1 MQEILNKLYPYKK
14 NKAVNDI
21 LKSYEKNG
29 FVVSNFLYF
38 AIIKVQ
44 KLFES
49 TKKTTTQKE
58 YKKAIIKWDFLF
70 PDGIALQTFYNLA
83 AWKFDLPT
91 RNLPNLNG
99 TDFVSYFLDE
109 LKKRYWSQ
117 KLCLFLYWA
126 KPAIV
131 KETKQYFEYKG
142 LNVVFA
148 QDGYSELDR
157 DKLNQSKQE
166 YQDTINIMLV
176 AISTPEK
183 PIQELRTIKNQTKIK
198 DNKFI
203 LFTVWWL
210 FDFMAADLDSY
221 KAKNKDKAH
230 LSERINKDEK
240 WSLQKRAPKF
250 VRKMKLEWLWRL
262 ITDPK
267 RNFKKVK
274 SSLALFPYILKY
286 LLLKKD

>member
-1 MQEILNKLYPYKK
+1 MQEILKKLYPYKK
-14 NKAVNDI
+14 DKAINDI
-21 LKSYEKNG
+21 LKFYEKHG
-29 FVVSNFLYF
+29 FVISNFLYF
-38 AIIKVQ
+38 AVIKIQ

-58 YKKAIIKWDFLF
+58 YKKAIMKWNFLF
-70 PDGIALQTFYNLA
+70 PDGIALQIFYNLA
-83 AWKFDLPT
+83 SNKFNLET
-91 RNLPNLNG
+91 RKLPNLNG
-99 TDFVSYFLDE
+99 TDFVPYFLDE

-126 KPAIV
+126 RPAIV
-131 KETKQYFEYKG
+131 QEAKKYFKYKW

-148 QDGYSELDR
+148 QDGYSILDR
-157 DKLNQSKQE
+157 DKLNQSKKD
-166 YQDTINIMLV
+166 YHDTINIMLV
-176 AISTPEK
+176 AMSTPQK

-198 DNKFI
+198 ENKFI

-210 FDFMAADLDSY
+210 FDFFAWEWTKFLR
-221 KAKNKDKAH
+221 K
-230 LSERINKDEK
+230 K
-240 WSLQKRAPKF
+240 WVQKRAPKF
-250 VRKMKLEWLWRL
+250 IRKMKLERLWRL

-286 LLLKKD
+286 LLLKND

>member
-1 MQEILNKLYPYKK
+1 MQEILKKLYPYKK
-14 NKAVNDI
+14 AKAVNDI

-49 TKKTTTQKE
+49 TKKSTIQKE
-58 YKKAIIKWDFLF
+58 YKKAIMKWDFLF

-83 AWKFDLPT
+83 SNQF
-91 RNLPNLNG
+91 NLDTKKLANLNG
-99 TDFVSYFLDE
+99 TDFVPYFLDE

-131 KETKQYFEYKG
+131 QEARQYFEYKW
-142 LNVVFA
+142 LNVIFA
-148 QDGYSELDR
+148 QDWYSELDR
-157 DKLNQSKQE
+157 DKINQSKKD
-166 YQDTINIMLV
+166 YHDTINIMLV
-176 AISTPEK
+176 AMSTPQK

-203 LFTVWWL
+203 LFTVGWL

-221 KAKNKDKAH
+221 KAKNKDKEN
-230 LSERINKDEK
+230 LSKRMDKSEK
-240 WSLQKRAPKF
+240 YRLQKRAPKF
-250 VRKMKLEWLWRL
+250 VRKIKLERLWRL

-267 RNFKKVK
+267 RNFKKVR
-274 SSLALFPYILKY
+274 SSLAIFPYILKY